1 MLISDL
7 YLMYHWYAW

>member
-7 YLMYHWYAW
+7 AGHDPK